1 MDKGY
6 MKTGEFA
13 KICGVKKATI
23 VHYAKIG
30 LLNPE
35 MIAENGYAYYSTRQL
50 YDFELIHV
58 LKEMKVP
65 LEEIRDYIENKNGNV
80 QACREILAK
89 KLNELHEYQKELNGL
104 ERIVSNTLKDIEEY
118 ENTKIGIIEEIHK
131 DDETP
136 LYIYKM
142 PYRTA
147 NEAYI
152 MSSEATEARDSIR
165 YVGDSFRYENINV
178 IEVVMHKHIMDGSF
192 QKTFG
197 GFVARKDS
205 IEDPT
210 KVMSMPAGTYLT
222 VAGAKGGE
230 GIVDLY
236 RLLKNYAD
244 ENGYEVIGNGYE
256 RDVLSHIV
264 ERDRTSYLVRCYIHV
279 KRKENE

>member
-13 KICGVKKATI
+13 KMCGVKKATI

-30 LLNPE
+30 ILEQE

-58 LKEMKVP
+58 LKGMKVP
-65 LEEIRDYIENKNGNV
+65 LEEIRDYIENKSGDA
-80 QACREILAK
+80 QACRKILAK
-89 KLNELHEYQKELNGL
+89 KLKELHEYQKELNAL
-104 ERIVSNTLKDIEEY
+104 ERIVSNTIKDIDEY
-118 ENTKIGIIEEIHK
+118 ENTKIGIIEEIQK
-131 DDETP
+131 DDDTP

-147 NEAYI
+147 DEAFI
-152 MSSEATEARDSIR
+152 MSMEARESIR
-165 YVGDSFRYENINV
+165 YVSDSFRYENVNV
-178 IEVVMHKHIMDGSF
+178 VEVVMHKHIMDGSF

>member
-1 MDKGY
+1 
-6 MKTGEFA
+6 
-13 KICGVKKATI
+13 
-23 VHYAKIG
+23 
-30 LLNPE
+30 
-35 MIAENGYAYYSTRQL
+35 
-50 YDFELIHV
+50 
-58 LKEMKVP
+58 
-65 LEEIRDYIENKNGNV
+65 
-80 QACREILAK
+80 
-89 KLNELHEYQKELNGL
+89 
-104 ERIVSNTLKDIEEY
+104 
-118 ENTKIGIIEEIHK
+118 
-131 DDETP
+131 
-136 LYIYKM
+136 
-142 PYRTA
+142 
-147 NEAYI
+147 
-152 MSSEATEARDSIR
+152 MSMEARESIR
-165 YVGDSFRYENINV
+165 YVSDSFRYENVNV
-178 IEVVMHKHIMDGSF
+178 VEVVMHKHIMDGSF

>member
-1 MDKGY
+1 MNNGY

-30 LLNPE
+30 ILEPE
-35 MIAENGYAYYSTRQL
+35 MIAENGYAYYSLKQL

-58 LKEMKVP
+58 LKEMKIP
-65 LEEIRDYIENKNGNV
+65 LEEIKDYIENRKGNA
-80 QACREILAK
+80 QSCRKILAK
-89 KLNELHEYQKELNGL
+89 KLRELQDYKKELEAL
-104 ERIVSNTLKDIEEY
+104 ERIVSNTIRDIDEY
-118 ENTKIGIIEEIHK
+118 ANTKIGVIEEIYR
-131 DDETP
+131 EESTP

-142 PYRTA
+142 PYRTTD
-147 NEAYI
+147 EAFS
-152 MSSEATEARDSIR
+152 MPMAARELIS
-165 YVGDSFRYENINV
+165 YVTDSFRYENINV
-178 IEVVMHKHIMDGSF
+178 IEVVMHKHVMDGTF

-197 GFVARKDS
+197 GFVARRDS

-222 VAGAKGGE
+222 VAGAKGGD

-236 RLLKNYAD
+236 RDLKKYAD

-256 RDVLSHIV
+256 RDLLSHIV
-264 ERDRTSYLVRCYIHV
+264 ERDRTNYLVRCYIHV
-279 KRKENE
+279 KSKDNK

>member
-13 KICGVKKATI
+13 KMCGVKKATI

-30 LLNPE
+30 ILEPE

-58 LKEMKVP
+58 LKGMKVP
-65 LEEIRDYIENKNGNV
+65 LEEIRDYIENKSGDA
-80 QACREILAK
+80 QACRKILAK
-89 KLNELHEYQKELNGL
+89 KLKELHEYQKELNAL
-104 ERIVSNTLKDIEEY
+104 ERIVSNTIKDIDEY
-118 ENTKIGIIEEIHK
+118 ENTKIGIIEEIQK
-131 DDETP
+131 DDDTP

-147 NEAYI
+147 DEAFI
-152 MSSEATEARDSIR
+152 MSMEARESIR
-165 YVGDSFRYENINV
+165 YVSDSFRYENVNV
-178 IEVVMHKHIMDGSF
+178 VEVVMHKHIMDGSF

-264 ERDRTSYLVRCYIHV
+264 ERNRTSYLVRCYIHV

>member
-13 KICGVKKATI
+13 KMCGVKKATI

-30 LLNPE
+30 ILEPE

-58 LKEMKVP
+58 LKGMKVP
-65 LEEIRDYIENKNGNV
+65 FKGIRDYIENKSGDA
-80 QACREILAK
+80 QACRKILAK
-89 KLNELHEYQKELNGL
+89 KLKELHEYQKELNAL
-104 ERIVSNTLKDIEEY
+104 ERIVSNTIKDIDEY
-118 ENTKIGIIEEIHK
+118 ENTKIGIIEEIQK
-131 DDETP
+131 DDDTP

-147 NEAYI
+147 DEAFI
-152 MSSEATEARDSIR
+152 MSMEARESIR
-165 YVGDSFRYENINV
+165 YVSDSFRYENVNV
-178 IEVVMHKHIMDGSF
+178 VEVVMHKHIMDGSF

>member
-13 KICGVKKATI
+13 KMCGVKKATI

-30 LLNPE
+30 ILEPE

-58 LKEMKVP
+58 LKGMKVP
-65 LEEIRDYIENKNGNV
+65 LEEIKDYIENKSGDA
-80 QACREILAK
+80 QACRKILAK
-89 KLNELHEYQKELNGL
+89 KLIELHEYQKEISAL
-104 ERIVSNTLKDIEEY
+104 ERIVSNTIKDIDEY
-118 ENTKIGIIEEIHK
+118 ENTKIGIIEEIHI
-131 DDETP
+131 DDDTP

-147 NEAYI
+147 DEAFI
-152 MSSEATEARDSIR
+152 MSKEARESIR
-165 YVGDSFRYENINV
+165 YVSDSFRYENVNV

-192 QKTFG
+192 HKTFG

-210 KVMSMPAGTYLT
+210 KMMSMPAGTYLT
-222 VAGAKGGE
+222 VAGAKGGD

-244 ENGYEVIGNGYE
+244 ENNYEVIGNGYE

-264 ERDRTSYLVRCYIHV
+264 ERDRTNYLVRCYIHV

>member
-13 KICGVKKATI
+13 KMCGVKKATI

-30 LLNPE
+30 ILEPE

-58 LKEMKVP
+58 LKGMKVP
-65 LEEIRDYIENKNGNV
+65 LEEIRDYMENKSGDA
-80 QACREILAK
+80 QACRKILAK
-89 KLNELHEYQKELNGL
+89 KLKELHEYQKELNAL
-104 ERIVSNTLKDIEEY
+104 ERIVSNTIKDIDEY
-118 ENTKIGIIEEIHK
+118 ENTKIGIIEEIQK
-131 DDETP
+131 DDDTP

-147 NEAYI
+147 DEAFI
-152 MSSEATEARDSIR
+152 MSMEARESIR
-165 YVGDSFRYENINV
+165 YVSDSFRYENVNV
-178 IEVVMHKHIMDGSF
+178 VEVVMQKHIMDGSF

>member
-30 LLNPE
+30 ILEPE
-35 MIAENGYAYYSTRQL
+35 MIAENCYAYYSTRQL

-58 LKEMKVP
+58 LKGMKVP
-65 LEEIRDYIENKNGNV
+65 LEEIRDYIENKSGDA
-80 QACREILAK
+80 QACRKILAK
-89 KLNELHEYQKELNGL
+89 KLKELHEYQKELNAL
-104 ERIVSNTLKDIEEY
+104 ERIVSNTIKDIDEY
-118 ENTKIGIIEEIHK
+118 ENTKIGIIEEIQK
-131 DDETP
+131 DDDTP

-147 NEAYI
+147 DEAFI
-152 MSSEATEARDSIR
+152 MSMEARESIR
-165 YVGDSFRYENINV
+165 YVSDSFRYENVNV
-178 IEVVMHKHIMDGSF
+178 VEVVMHKHIMDGSF

>member
-13 KICGVKKATI
+13 KMCGVKKATI

-30 LLNPE
+30 ILEPE

-58 LKEMKVP
+58 LKGMKVP
-65 LEEIRDYIENKNGNV
+65 LEEIRDYIENKSGDA
-80 QACREILAK
+80 QACRKILAK
-89 KLNELHEYQKELNGL
+89 KLKELHEYQKELNAL
-104 ERIVSNTLKDIEEY
+104 ERIVSNTIKDIDEY
-118 ENTKIGIIEEIHK
+118 ENTKIGIIEEIQK
-131 DDETP
+131 DDDTP

-147 NEAYI
+147 DEAFI
-152 MSSEATEARDSIR
+152 MSMEARESIR
-165 YVGDSFRYENINV
+165 YVSDSFRYENVNV
-178 IEVVMHKHIMDGSF
+178 VEVVMHKHIMDGSF

-230 GIVDLY
+230 GIIDLY

>member
-13 KICGVKKATI
+13 KMCGVKKATI

-30 LLNPE
+30 ILEPE

-58 LKEMKVP
+58 LKGMKVP
-65 LEEIRDYIENKNGNV
+65 LEEIRDYIENKSGDA
-80 QACREILAK
+80 QACRKILAK
-89 KLNELHEYQKELNGL
+89 KLKELHEYQKELNAL
-104 ERIVSNTLKDIEEY
+104 ERIVSNTIKDIDEY
-118 ENTKIGIIEEIHK
+118 ENTKIGIIEEIQK
-131 DDETP
+131 DDDTP

-147 NEAYI
+147 DEAFI
-152 MSSEATEARDSIR
+152 MSMEARESIR
-165 YVGDSFRYENINV
+165 YVSDSFRYENVNV
-178 IEVVMHKHIMDGSF
+178 VEVVMHKHIMDGSF

-244 ENGYEVIGNGYE
+244 KNGYEVIGNGYE

>member
-13 KICGVKKATI
+13 KMCGVKKATI

-30 LLNPE
+30 ILEPE

-58 LKEMKVP
+58 LKGMKVP
-65 LEEIRDYIENKNGNV
+65 LEEIRDYIENKSGDA
-80 QACREILAK
+80 QACRKILAK
-89 KLNELHEYQKELNGL
+89 KLKELHEYQKELNAL
-104 ERIVSNTLKDIEEY
+104 ERIVSNTIKDIDEY
-118 ENTKIGIIEEIHK
+118 ENTKIGIIEEIQK
-131 DDETP
+131 DDDTP

-147 NEAYI
+147 DEAFI
-152 MSSEATEARDSIR
+152 MSMEARESIR
-165 YVGDSFRYENINV
+165 YVSDSFRYENVNV
-178 IEVVMHKHIMDGSF
+178 VEVVMHKHIMDGSF

>member
-13 KICGVKKATI
+13 KMCGVKKATI

-30 LLNPE
+30 ILKPE
-35 MIAENGYAYYSTRQL
+35 MVAENGYAYYSTRQL

-58 LKEMKVP
+58 LKGMKVP
-65 LEEIRDYIENKNGNV
+65 LEEIKDYIENKSGDA
-80 QACREILAK
+80 QACRKILAK
-89 KLNELHEYQKELNGL
+89 KLKELHEYQKELNAL
-104 ERIVSNTLKDIEEY
+104 ERIVSNTIKDIDEY
-118 ENTKIGIIEEIHK
+118 ENTKIGIIEEIQK
-131 DDETP
+131 DDDTP

-147 NEAYI
+147 DEAFI
-152 MSSEATEARDSIR
+152 MSMEARESIR
-165 YVGDSFRYENINV
+165 YVSDSFRYENVNV
-178 IEVVMHKHIMDGSF
+178 VEVVMHKHIMDGSF